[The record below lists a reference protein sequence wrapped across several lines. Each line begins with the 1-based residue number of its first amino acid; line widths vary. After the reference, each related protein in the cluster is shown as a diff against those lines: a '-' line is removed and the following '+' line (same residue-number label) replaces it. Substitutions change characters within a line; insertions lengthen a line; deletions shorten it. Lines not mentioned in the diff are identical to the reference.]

1 MGRRMAKL
9 EADVAFFGM
18 CLRKKY
24 VDQLFFKQLAASGIP
39 WKDKKKVIRPYRSGT
54 GQRVQDIRSACDRLW
69 NLLLGKNFRRHGDY
83 HLWSAVMRTHF
94 DRAWY
99 VKRRH
104 ALDSFKLW
112 NSRGAEDKPGVQDGP
127 TFLRAAGLVSR
138 LEDLGHPVRDYYD
151 VKEEDNSNVTSTKA
165 VESDCVGKSSKKVKN
180 AVAKVLS
187 SGSLS
192 LNIGGDHTM
201 SIGTVIAHA
210 MSVDSNISLLW
221 VDAHGDINT
230 PLSTSSGHIHGM
242 PVAFLLREMEPFL
255 RKPEGMEW
263 IQPCVRKDNFA
274 YIALRNID
282 PYERYFMDKLGITLY
297 SMEDV
302 DRIGITEVIRLVLR
316 QINPG
321 GTRSVHVS
329 FDIDSIDK
337 LIVPSTGTPEI
348 GGLSMREALVIAEE
362 VHRSGQLRVLDLAE
376 VNPRLGTAEDADR
389 TVNCGVDIIT
399 SFFGRERRGNLPVI
413 LDPSVIKKKED

>member
-1 MGRRMAKL
+1 MDAS
-9 EADVAFFGM
+9 DVN
-18 CLRKKY
+18 RKKTEIG
-24 VDQLFFKQLAASGIP
+24 LLGIP
-39 WKDKKKVIRPYRSGT
+39 VGC
-54 GQRVQDIRSACDRLW
+54 GQ
-69 NLLLGKNFRRHGDY
+69 
-83 HLWSAVMRTHF
+83 
-94 DRAWY
+94 
-99 VKRRH
+99 
-104 ALDSFKLW
+104 
-112 NSRGAEDKPGVQDGP
+112 DKPGVQDGP

-210 MSVDSNISLLW
+210 MSHLGMEIGYVENHTRTFLSLL
-221 VDAHGDINT
+221 DYS
-230 PLSTSSGHIHGM
+230 LLGHIHGM

-321 GTRSVHVS
+321 GTRSLHVS

-362 VHRSGQLRVLDLAE
+362 VHRSGKYLLYLLDLAE

>member
-1 MGRRMAKL
+1 MDTSDVKKAKPEIGL
-9 EADVAFFGM
+9 
-18 CLRKKY
+18 L
-24 VDQLFFKQLAASGIP
+24 GIP
-39 WKDKKKVIRPYRSGT
+39 VGCGQDK
-54 GQRVQDIRSACDRLW
+54 
-69 NLLLGKNFRRHGDY
+69 HG
-83 HLWSAVMRTHF
+83 V
-94 DRAWY
+94 
-99 VKRRH
+99 
-104 ALDSFKLW
+104 
-112 NSRGAEDKPGVQDGP
+112 EDGP
-127 TFLRAAGLVSR
+127 MFLRAAGLVSR
-138 LEDLGHPVRDYYD
+138 LEDLGHPVRDYDD
-151 VKEEDNSNVTSTKA
+151 VKVEGNSNVTSTKA
-165 VESDCVGKSSKKVKN
+165 MKSDCVGKTSENVKN

-187 SGSLS
+187 SGIV
-192 LNIGGDHTM
+192 NVGGDHTM

-210 MSVDSNISLLW
+210 MAVDSNISLLW
-221 VDAHGDINT
+221 VDAHSDINT
-230 PLSTSSGHIHGM
+230 PLSTTSGHIHGM

-263 IQPCVRKDNFA
+263 IQPCVHKDNFA
-274 YIALRNID
+274 YIALRKID

-321 GTRSVHVS
+321 GTRSLHVS

-337 LIVPSTGTPEI
+337 LIVPSTGTSVI

-413 LDPSVIKKKED
+413 LDPSVIKEKEG

>member
-1 MGRRMAKL
+1 MSMDTS
-9 EADVAFFGM
+9 DVNKTKPEIG
-18 CLRKKY
+18 L
-24 VDQLFFKQLAASGIP
+24 LGIP
-39 WKDKKKVIRPYRSGT
+39 VGC
-54 GQRVQDIRSACDRLW
+54 GQDQ
-69 NLLLGKNFRRHGDY
+69 HG
-83 HLWSAVMRTHF
+83 V
-94 DRAWY
+94 
-99 VKRRH
+99 
-104 ALDSFKLW
+104 
-112 NSRGAEDKPGVQDGP
+112 EDGP

-138 LEDLGHPVRDYYD
+138 LEELGHPVRDYHD
-151 VKEEDNSNVTSTKA
+151 VKVEGNSNVTSTKA
-165 VESDCVGKSSKKVKN
+165 MKSDCVGKTSNNVKN

-187 SGSLS
+187 SDLLS
-192 LNIGGDHTM
+192 VNIGGDHTM

-210 MSVDSNISLLW
+210 MAVDSNISLLW
-221 VDAHGDINT
+221 VDAHSDINT
-230 PLSTSSGHIHGM
+230 PRSTPSGHIHGM
-242 PVAFLLREMEPFL
+242 PVAFLLHEMEPFL

-274 YIALRNID
+274 YIALRKID

-321 GTRSVHVS
+321 GTRSLHVS

-337 LIVPSTGTPEI
+337 LLVPSTGTSEI

-362 VHRSGQLRVLDLAE
+362 VHRSGKLRVLDLAE